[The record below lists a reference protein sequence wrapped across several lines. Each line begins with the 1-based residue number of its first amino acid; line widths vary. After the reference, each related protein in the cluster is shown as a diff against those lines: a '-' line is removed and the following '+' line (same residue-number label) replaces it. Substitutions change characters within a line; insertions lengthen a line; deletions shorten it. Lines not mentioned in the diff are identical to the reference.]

1 MSVLQIALEMVV
13 AFVAVFFIAVT
24 LEAPKRTLRY
34 GALAGGLGWG
44 VYLVGLLFM
53 DIVAATFMASLFIAW
68 IAHLLARFLKTPV
81 TIYFIPAFITLVPGA
96 GVYQSVY
103 SFINKEYAV
112 AQQHLVLTLQ
122 ISGAIALAIFIVD
135 SLFGL
140 MARIKA
146 SKEKNSPAN

>member
-68 IAHLLARFLKTPV
+68 IAHLFARYLKTPV

-140 MARIKA
+140 VARIKA
-146 SKEKNSPAN
+146 SKKNSPIK

>member
-68 IAHLLARFLKTPV
+68 IAHLFARYLKTPV

-103 SFINKEYAV
+103 SFINKDYAL

-140 MARIKA
+140 VARIKA
-146 SKEKNSPAN
+146 SKKNSPVK

>member
-1 MSVLQIALEMVV
+1 MTVLQIPLEMVV
-13 AFVAVFFIAVT
+13 AFGAVFFIAVT

-34 GALAGGLGWG
+34 GAMAGGLGWG

-68 IAHLLARFLKTPV
+68 IAHLFARYLKTPV

-103 SFINKEYAV
+103 SFINKEYAL

-140 MARIKA
+140 VARIKA
-146 SKEKNSPAN
+146 SKKNSPIK

>member
-1 MSVLQIALEMVV
+1 MTVLQILLEMVV

-68 IAHLLARFLKTPV
+68 IAHLFARYLKTPV

-103 SFINKEYAV
+103 SFINKEYAL

-140 MARIKA
+140 VARIKA
-146 SKEKNSPAN
+146 SKKNSPIK

>member
-103 SFINKEYAV
+103 SFINKDYAV

-140 MARIKA
+140 LSRIKA
-146 SKEKNSPAN
+146 SKKNSPIK

>member
-34 GALAGGLGWG
+34 GAMAGGLGWG

-68 IAHLLARFLKTPV
+68 IAHLFARYLKTPV

-103 SFINKEYAV
+103 SFINKEYAL

-140 MARIKA
+140 LSRIKA
-146 SKEKNSPAN
+146 SKKNSPVK

>member
-68 IAHLLARFLKTPV
+68 IAHLFARYLKTPV
-81 TIYFIPAFITLVPGA
+81 TIYFIPAFIALVPGA

-103 SFINKEYAV
+103 SFINKEYAL

-140 MARIKA
+140 LSRIKA
-146 SKEKNSPAN
+146 SKKNSPVK

>member
-1 MSVLQIALEMVV
+1 MTLFNIVLEMAV
-13 AFVAVFFIAVT
+13 AFVAVYFIAIT

-34 GALAGGLGWG
+34 GASGGALGWG
-44 VYLVGLLFM
+44 VYLVALSFL
-53 DIVAATFMASLFIAW
+53 DIVGATFLASLFIAW
-68 IAHLLARFLKTPV
+68 IAHLFARHLKTPV
-81 TIYFIPAFITLVPGA
+81 TIYFIPAFIALVPGA

-140 MARIKA
+140 MVRIRFAKERASRIK
-146 SKEKNSPAN
+146 

>member
-44 VYLVGLLFM
+44 VM

-81 TIYFIPAFITLVPGA
+81 TIYFIPAFITLVPGT

-103 SFINKEYAV
+103 SFINKDYAV

-140 MARIKA
+140 LSRIKA
-146 SKEKNSPAN
+146 SKKSSQVK

>member
-1 MSVLQIALEMVV
+1 MTLFTIFLEMVV

-34 GALAGGLGWG
+34 GALAGALGWG
-44 VYLVGLLFM
+44 VYHVGLLFL
-53 DIVAATFMASLFIAW
+53 DIVGATFLASLFIAW
-68 IAHLLARFLKTPV
+68 IAHLFARLLKTPV

-103 SFINKEYAV
+103 SFINKEYTV

-146 SKEKNSPAN
+146 SREKNSPAK

>member
-1 MSVLQIALEMVV
+1 MTVLQILLEMVV

-34 GALAGGLGWG
+34 GAMAGGLGWG

-68 IAHLLARFLKTPV
+68 IAHLFARYLKTPV

-103 SFINKEYAV
+103 SFINKEYAL

-140 MARIKA
+140 VARIKA
-146 SKEKNSPAN
+146 SKKNSPIK

>member
-68 IAHLLARFLKTPV
+68 IAHLLAPV

-103 SFINKEYAV
+103 SFINKEYAL

-140 MARIKA
+140 VARIKA
-146 SKEKNSPAN
+146 SKKNSPIK

>member
-1 MSVLQIALEMVV
+1 MTVLQILLEMVV

-34 GALAGGLGWG
+34 GAMAGGLGWG

-68 IAHLLARFLKTPV
+68 IAHLFARYLKTPV

-103 SFINKEYAV
+103 SFINKDYAV

-140 MARIKA
+140 LSRIKA
-146 SKEKNSPAN
+146 SKKNSPVK

>member
-1 MSVLQIALEMVV
+1 MTLFTIILEMAV

-34 GALAGGLGWG
+34 GALAGALGWG
-44 VYLVGLLFM
+44 VYLVGLLFL
-53 DIVAATFMASLFIAW
+53 DIVAATFLASLFIAW
-68 IAHLLARFLKTPV
+68 IAHLFARLLKTPV

-146 SKEKNSPAN
+146 SREKNSPAK

>member
-68 IAHLLARFLKTPV
+68 IAHLFARYLKTPV

-103 SFINKEYAV
+103 SFINKDYAV

-140 MARIKA
+140 VARIKA
-146 SKEKNSPAN
+146 SKKNSPIK

>member
-1 MSVLQIALEMVV
+1 MRVLQILLEMVV

-34 GALAGGLGWG
+34 GAMAGGLGWG

-68 IAHLLARFLKTPV
+68 IAHLFARYLKTPV

-103 SFINKEYAV
+103 SFINKEYAL

-140 MARIKA
+140 VARIKA
-146 SKEKNSPAN
+146 SKKNSPIK

>member
-68 IAHLLARFLKTPV
+68 IAHLFARYLKTPV

-96 GVYQSVY
+96 GVYQSAY
-103 SFINKEYAV
+103 SFINKEYAL

-140 MARIKA
+140 LSRIKA
-146 SKEKNSPAN
+146 SKKNSPVK

>member
-103 SFINKEYAV
+103 SFINKEYAL

-140 MARIKA
+140 VARIKA
-146 SKEKNSPAN
+146 SKKNSPIK

>member
-68 IAHLLARFLKTPV
+68 IAHLFARYLKTPV

-103 SFINKEYAV
+103 SFINKEYAL

-140 MARIKA
+140 LSRIKA
-146 SKEKNSPAN
+146 SKKNSPVK

>member
-1 MSVLQIALEMVV
+1 MTVLQIVLEMIV
-13 AFVAVFFIAVT
+13 ACVAVFFIAVT

-68 IAHLLARFLKTPV
+68 IAHLFARFLKTPV

-103 SFINKEYAV
+103 SFINKEYTL

-140 MARIKA
+140 MSRIKA
-146 SKEKNSPAN
+146 SKEKKRLVK

>member
-68 IAHLLARFLKTPV
+68 IAHLLARYLKTPV

-103 SFINKEYAV
+103 SFINKDYAV

-140 MARIKA
+140 LSRIKA
-146 SKEKNSPAN
+146 SKKNSPVK

>member
-1 MSVLQIALEMVV
+1 MTFLQILLEMVV

-34 GALAGGLGWG
+34 GAMAGGLGWG

-68 IAHLLARFLKTPV
+68 IAHLFARYLKTPV

-103 SFINKEYAV
+103 SFINKEYAL

-140 MARIKA
+140 LSRIKA
-146 SKEKNSPAN
+146 SKKNSPVK

>member
-68 IAHLLARFLKTPV
+68 IAHLFARFLKTPV

-103 SFINKEYAV
+103 SFINKEYAL

-140 MARIKA
+140 LSRIKA
-146 SKEKNSPAN
+146 SKKNSPVK

>member
-68 IAHLLARFLKTPV
+68 IAHLFARYLKTPV

-140 MARIKA
+140 LSRIKA
-146 SKEKNSPAN
+146 SKKNSPVK

>member
-1 MSVLQIALEMVV
+1 VSVLQIALEMVV

-68 IAHLLARFLKTPV
+68 IAHLFARYLKTPV

-103 SFINKEYAV
+103 SFINKEYAL

-140 MARIKA
+140 VARIKA
-146 SKEKNSPAN
+146 SKKNSPIK

>member
-68 IAHLLARFLKTPV
+68 IAHLFARYLKTPV

-103 SFINKEYAV
+103 SFINKEYAL

-140 MARIKA
+140 VARIKA
-146 SKEKNSPAN
+146 SKKNSPVK

>member
-1 MSVLQIALEMVV
+1 MTVLQILLEMVV

-34 GALAGGLGWG
+34 GAMAGGLGWG
-44 VYLVGLLFM
+44 VYLVGLLFI

-68 IAHLLARFLKTPV
+68 IAHLFARYLKTPV

-103 SFINKEYAV
+103 SFINKEYAL

-140 MARIKA
+140 VARIKA
-146 SKEKNSPAN
+146 SKKNSPIK

>member
-1 MSVLQIALEMVV
+1 MTVLQILLEMVV

-34 GALAGGLGWG
+34 GAMAGGLGWG

-68 IAHLLARFLKTPV
+68 IAHLFARYLKTPV

-103 SFINKEYAV
+103 SFINKDYAV

-122 ISGAIALAIFIVD
+122 ISGASALAIFIVD

-140 MARIKA
+140 LSRIKA
-146 SKEKNSPAN
+146 SKKNSPVK

>member
-68 IAHLLARFLKTPV
+68 IAHLFARYLKTPV

-103 SFINKEYAV
+103 SFINKEYAL

-140 MARIKA
+140 LSRIKA
-146 SKEKNSPAN
+146 SKKNSPIK

>member
-1 MSVLQIALEMVV
+1 MTVLQILLEMVV

-34 GALAGGLGWG
+34 GAMAGGLGWG

-68 IAHLLARFLKTPV
+68 IAHLFARYLKTPV
-81 TIYFIPAFITLVPGA
+81 TIYFIPAFIALVPGA

-103 SFINKEYAV
+103 SFINKEYAL

-140 MARIKA
+140 VARIKA
-146 SKEKNSPAN
+146 SKKNSPIK

>member
-1 MSVLQIALEMVV
+1 MTVLQILLEMVV

-68 IAHLLARFLKTPV
+68 IAHLFARYLKTPV

-103 SFINKEYAV
+103 SFINKENAL

-140 MARIKA
+140 LSRIKA
-146 SKEKNSPAN
+146 SKKNSPVK

>member
-1 MSVLQIALEMVV
+1 MTVLQILLEMVV

-68 IAHLLARFLKTPV
+68 IAHLFARYLKTPV

-103 SFINKEYAV
+103 SFINKEYAL

-140 MARIKA
+140 VARIKA
-146 SKEKNSPAN
+146 SKKNSPVK

>member
-1 MSVLQIALEMVV
+1 MTVLQILLEMVV

-34 GALAGGLGWG
+34 GAMAGGLGWG

-68 IAHLLARFLKTPV
+68 IAHLLARYLKTPV

-103 SFINKEYAV
+103 SFINKEYAL

-140 MARIKA
+140 LSRIKA
-146 SKEKNSPAN
+146 SKKNSPVK

>member
-34 GALAGGLGWG
+34 GAMAGGLGWG

-68 IAHLLARFLKTPV
+68 IAHLFARYLKTPV

-103 SFINKEYAV
+103 SFINKEYAL

-140 MARIKA
+140 VARIKA
-146 SKEKNSPAN
+146 SKKNSPIK

>member
-1 MSVLQIALEMVV
+1 MTVLQILLEMIV

-34 GALAGGLGWG
+34 GAMAGGLGWG

-68 IAHLLARFLKTPV
+68 IAHLFARYLKTPV

-103 SFINKEYAV
+103 SFINKDYAL

-140 MARIKA
+140 VARIKA
-146 SKEKNSPAN
+146 SKKNSPVK

>member
-103 SFINKEYAV
+103 SFINKDYAV

-140 MARIKA
+140 VARIKA
-146 SKEKNSPAN
+146 SKKNSPIK

>member
-1 MSVLQIALEMVV
+1 MTVLQILLEMVV
-13 AFVAVFFIAVT
+13 AFGAVFFIAVT

-34 GALAGGLGWG
+34 GAMAGGLGWG

-68 IAHLLARFLKTPV
+68 IAHLFARYLKTPV

-103 SFINKEYAV
+103 SFINKEYAL

-140 MARIKA
+140 VARIKA
-146 SKEKNSPAN
+146 SKKNSPIK

>member
-68 IAHLLARFLKTPV
+68 IAHLFARYLKTPV

-103 SFINKEYAV
+103 SFINKEYAL

-122 ISGAIALAIFIVD
+122 ILGAMALAIFIVD

-140 MARIKA
+140 VARIKA
-146 SKEKNSPAN
+146 SKKNSPIK

>member
-68 IAHLLARFLKTPV
+68 IAHLLARYLKTPV

-103 SFINKEYAV
+103 SFINKEYAL

-140 MARIKA
+140 VARIKA
-146 SKEKNSPAN
+146 SKKNSPIK